1 VSNSHEVTSDGT
13 PLNQFDKL
21 MLSFPTKEPQ
31 TGTVEVS
38 DTTKGGYQLTEQMFI
53 DEQLR
58 KYEPMYT
65 RTIGS
70 VKNREQNIKLRIW
83 IDYLKKRQGSENP
96 KAIVTTIDGDKWDTQ
111 EIYKQFND
119 VLFKCDKEV
128 FNDWFVFGIGN
139 VEKPKMKNENLRQ
152 LYSLIQQIVI
162 NPNKAKITYFK
173 NVFDKTYTTNKIQNV
188 EFELQYKTKLNQ
200 CKK

>member
-1 VSNSHEVTSDGT
+1 
-13 PLNQFDKL
+13 
-21 MLSFPTKEPQ
+21 
-31 TGTVEVS
+31 
-38 DTTKGGYQLTEQMFI
+38 MFI

-65 RTIGS
+65 LTIGS